1 MPTYYCHEC
10 ARKHNLIAPTMP
22 VSGLVPDSGT
32 YSLEKFIKH
41 TAPTGVYAVNSVFND
56 PNWAT
61 YQNYLVAGAA
71 SGCLQID
78 DRGRKNLLFSA
89 GQETGLTFQSGA
101 PTISCSGVIVVCSE
115 TSGKIHAF
123 PNALPAE
130 SQKCA
135 MCGKLVPSYLPPN

>member
-1 MPTYYCHEC
+1 MPLHYCHEC
-10 ARKHNLIAPTMP
+10 ARKHKLIAPTMP
-22 VSGLVPDSGT
+22 GSGSVPASRT

-41 TAPTGVYAVNSVFND
+41 TAPTGAYAVNSVFND
-56 PNWAT
+56 PSWAT

-78 DRGRKNLLFSA
+78 DAGRKNLLFFA
-89 GQETGLTFQSGA
+89 GKETGLTFQSGA

-123 PNALPAE
+123 PNSIPAE

-135 MCGKLVPSYLPPN
+135 LCGTLVPSHLPV